1 MIALLAQ
8 SPSAAD
14 LSTIERI
21 IEDYGGWGALAVVVL
36 LAMWFGG
43 SAILNGG
50 RAFMALAQKFSSDV
64 VAELKEIKGAIQG
77 QERRVDG
84 LAATVHEVRAEQA
97 QQGERIERL
106 KELVAGAQCKGER

>member
-8 SPSAAD
+8 SPAD
-14 LSTIERI
+14 LSTFERI
-21 IEDYGGWGALAVVVL
+21 LKDYGGWGALAIVVA

-50 RAFMALAQKFSSDV
+50 RAFMALAKKFSDDV
-64 VAELKEIKGAIQG
+64 VAELKDIKNAIQG
-77 QERRVDG
+77 NERRVDG

-97 QQGERIERL
+97 QQGVRIDRL
-106 KELVAGAQCKGER
+106 KELMAGAQCKGEQ